1 MSLRRWIAAAG
12 TGLMLSAG
20 LIASA
25 PAGGAAAGYDEQNP
39 KTWGA
44 VRAPDQ
50 VLKKGCHRYR
60 YHYRVDVP
68 DWAAE
73 VFVVNPRGRTILHD
87 VTFVASEPRR
97 GWRRFT
103 TDICRASAP
112 YGRYKLRMKVTWNP
126 DEGDPT
132 PDNIDGFVKTSF
144 FRFTRP

>member
-1 MSLRRWIAAAG
+1 MLRRSIAAAA
-12 TGLMLSAG
+12 TALLLASG

-25 PAGGAAAGYDEQNP
+25 PATMGAARYDETNP

-73 VFVVNPRGRTILHD
+73 VFVMRPNGSTILHD
-87 VTFVASEPRR
+87 VVFVASEPRK

-103 TDICRASAP
+103 TDICKRSAP
-112 YGRYKLRMKVTWNP
+112 YGRYRIKMKVTWNP

-132 PDNIDGFVKTSF
+132 PDNIDGFVRTTS
-144 FRFTRP
+144 FRFTRR